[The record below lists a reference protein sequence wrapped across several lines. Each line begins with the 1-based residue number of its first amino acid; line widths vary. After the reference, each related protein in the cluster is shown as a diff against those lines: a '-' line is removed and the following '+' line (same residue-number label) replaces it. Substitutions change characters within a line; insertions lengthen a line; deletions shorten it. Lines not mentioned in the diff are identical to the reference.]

1 METYSWDVSVE
12 TIGDPGPLPR
22 GRHGLTRE
30 QVEASQYQRLC
41 TAVLE
46 AVGELGFAATTVAD
60 IVTRAQVAR
69 RTFYAVFG
77 GKDECF
83 AAAYDLAVG
92 AALEQLRETVTGLEG
107 VNFADRV
114 RISFEIYLGFLALQP
129 GAARAL
135 YVETLAAGPGLVAH
149 RLRVHERFADYI
161 MAVAQVGVRDG
172 DLTAEPDREMVD
184 MLLGGIDDR
193 VRACLHTK
201 GAQALP
207 ELVPLFTRT
216 AVTIASTPA
225 S

>member
-1 METYSWDVSVE
+1 MSVE
-12 TIGDPGPLPR
+12 SVDESGPLPR

-30 QVEASQYQRLC
+30 QVVTSQYRRLC

-46 AVGELGFAATTVAD
+46 AVGEQGYAATTVSD

-77 GKDECF
+77 TKDECF

-92 AALEQLRETVTGLEG
+92 AALDQLKETVTGLQG
-107 VNFADRV
+107 VSFAERV
-114 RISFEIYLGFLALQP
+114 RISFEIYLGVLSTQP

-149 RLRVHERFADYI
+149 RARVHERFADYI
-161 MAVAQVGVRDG
+161 MAVAHVGVRDG
-172 DLTAEPDREMVD
+172 ELPGEPDRQLVD

-193 VRACLHTK
+193 VRNCLHQR
-201 GAQALP
+201 GAADLP
-207 ELVPLFTRT
+207 QLVPLFTRT
-216 AVTIASTPA
+216 AIAITRIPA
-225 S
+225 A

>member
-1 METYSWDVSVE
+1 MSVE
-12 TIGDPGPLPR
+12 TVGEPGPLPR

-30 QVEASQYQRLC
+30 QVEASQYRRLC

-60 IVTRAQVAR
+60 IVSRAQVAR

-92 AALEQLRETVTGLEG
+92 TALDQLQETVTGLQG
-107 VNFADRV
+107 VNFKDRV
-114 RISFEIYLGFLALQP
+114 RISFEIYLNVLALQP
-129 GAARAL
+129 AVVRAL
-135 YVETLAAGPGLVAH
+135 YVETLAAGPGLVEH
-149 RLRVHERFADYI
+149 RLRVHDRFAEYI
-161 MAVAQVGVRDG
+161 MAVARVGVREG
-172 DLTAEPDREMVD
+172 DLAAEPDRELID

-193 VRACLHTK
+193 VRACLHRE

-207 ELVPLFTRT
+207 KLAPLFTRT
-216 AVTIASTPA
+216 AIALVSTPPA
-225 S
+225 